1 MRRLSKLFLLIV
13 IIASASACDVIG
25 DMFEIT
31 DLETHDE
38 KERIEQGI
46 MVYRSNYCGLC
57 HTLQLANTAGTFGP
71 SHNEAGVLAEQYI
84 NLASYTGTASSAQ
97 EYIRESI
104 LDPTIFYTPGYE
116 ATNHHMP
123 AFTNLSDDE
132 IEALVFL
139 LTKQGRD

>member
-25 DMFEIT
+25 DMFEVT

-46 MVYRSNYCGLC
+46 VVYRANYCGLC

-71 SHNEAGVLAEQYI
+71 SHNEAGALAEQYI

-104 LDPTIFYTPGYE
+104 LVPTIFYTPGYE
-116 ATNHHMP
+116 TTNHHMP
-123 AFTNLSDDE
+123 AFTNLAENE
-132 IEALVFL
+132 IEAIVFL
-139 LTKQGRD
+139 LNSQGRD